1 MKRLKLDIQ
10 KFGSASAQSDSYEG
24 RYLKVTFT
32 ETGTSIADNTS
43 TVQWTLESTGGSST
57 YYTIHNCRVTVT
69 YAKNSGTSTVT
80 ENVCDYGT
88 TYWDSYRFPAK
99 KGSVSGTITVK
110 HKDDGTALPVDFTL
124 HGRVYWDG
132 DNNRSNSLN
141 LTTIPRYATAN
152 QSFNSKTETTIKMNW
167 SSDNTCDYIWY
178 STNNGS
184 SWTAVGSV
192 NSTNGS
198 YTISGLSANTTYQIK
213 TKVRRKDSQLTTESS
228 KLDIATYDYPKL
240 DTNGGP
246 DFYIESPVTLTIY
259 NPRGHN
265 CTVIVYDKNG
275 NEIGSTTTSTTTAGP
290 FLNDNTSKLR
300 MYGSI
305 PNNPEGR
312 YSVKVN
318 ITGHTGSTLSGG
330 LYKASSSLCE
340 PTFTDYRLRDVDE
353 DTRLLT
359 GDNTV
364 QIVGYSDMA
373 AIIPAEDRAE
383 PNNGASMSYYRFII
397 GNSSPVDVTYSYDRD
412 VSAILNNAPAGS
424 CKVYAYDSR
433 GFSKLVEKTPQT
445 ILYYTDITRGP
456 ISIVRQNGNIGEAVT
471 LTFSGTFWNEDFGN
485 VHNAITSSNIT
496 YQYKKTTDSTWS
508 PGSSTISPTTTQGS
522 NDYSFS
528 GSILGD
534 TNNGFDTRYSY
545 NIEVTVSDKL
555 SSTTFSVILG
565 SGSPGLAVHDSGIA
579 VKQPYDTTD
588 DSVLQVNGKAKIKG
602 TASVTKNVAI
612 PKDSTAGY
620 GITNSDGTSVL
631 RNGANTNTILDA
643 TGGGLYLGYANTNN
657 VDILNGKAHFTSNG
671 LDFRNNNSGAIEWK
685 ENGYGDKF
693 RIKPEFGGT
702 DDSNKLQ
709 IQGTVGGSGTDP
721 SNWVNLLTI
730 SGKSGILDANNF
742 NYSTNEIAVGKW
754 IDGKVIYRKVY
765 KITSGISANVE
776 LTLNVSSLN
785 INRLIKLEGF
795 TYSSEFGHINLNFF
809 NGDHNHMFYNMN
821 NDKKVHYQYH
831 WNTSEVYIIL
841 EYTKN

>member
-24 RYLKVTFT
+24 RYLRVTFT
-32 ETGTSIADNTS
+32 ETGTSIQNNTS
-43 TVQWTLESTGGSST
+43 TVQWTLESTGGSSS
-57 YYTIHNCRVTVT
+57 YYTICNCRVTAT

-88 TYWDSYRFPAK
+88 VYWNEYRFPAK
-99 KGSVSGTITVK
+99 SGSVSGTITVK
-110 HKDDGTALPVDFTL
+110 HKDDGTALPVSFTL

-132 DNNRSNSLN
+132 DDNRSSSLN

-198 YTISGLSANTTYQIK
+198 YTISGLSANTPYQIK

-228 KLDIATYDYPKL
+228 KLDVTTYDYPKL

-265 CTVIVYDKNG
+265 CTVTVYDKNG
-275 NEIGSTTTSTTTAGP
+275 NEIGSTTTSGTTAGP
-290 FLNDNTSKLR
+290 FLNDNTSTLR
-300 MYGSI
+300 MYSSI

-318 ITGHTGSTLSGG
+318 ITGHTGSSISGG
-330 LYKASSSLCE
+330 LYKASKSLCE

-383 PNNGASMSYYRFII
+383 PKHGASMSYYRFII
-397 GNSSPVDVTYSYDRD
+397 GNSSPEDVPYSYDRD
-412 VSAILNNAPAGS
+412 VSAILNNAPAGT

-433 GFSKLVEKTPQT
+433 GFDKLVEKTPQT
-445 ILYYTDITRGP
+445 VLYYTDIARGP

-471 LTFSGTFWNEDFGN
+471 LTFSGTFWNENFGA
-485 VHNAITSSNIT
+485 VHNAITSSDIT
-496 YQYKKTTDSTWS
+496 YQFKKTTDSSWT
-508 PGSSTISPTTTQGS
+508 PGQSTIIPTTTQGS
-522 NDYSFS
+522 NTYSFS

-545 NIEVTVSDKL
+545 NLEITVSDKL
-555 SSTTFSVILG
+555 SSTTFSTTLG

-588 DSVLQVNGKAKIKG
+588 DSVLQVNGKTHLKG
-602 TASVTKNVAI
+602 NTSIIGNISASGTLS
-612 PKDSTAGY
+612 STG
-620 GITNSDGTSVL
+620 
-631 RNGANTNTILDA
+631 NGSI
-643 TGGGLYLGYANTNN
+643 
-657 VDILNGKAHFTSNG
+657 
-671 LDFRNNNSGAIEWK
+671 
-685 ENGYGDKF
+685 
-693 RIKPEFGGT
+693 GGT
-702 DDSNKLQ
+702 L
-709 IQGTVGGSGTDP
+709 TVGSYTRNTTDTWMPVIKNGT
-721 SNWVNLLTI
+721 
-730 SGKSGILDANNF
+730 
-742 NYSTNEIAVGKW
+742 
-754 IDGKVIYRKVY
+754 
-765 KITSGISANVE
+765 
-776 LTLNVSSLN
+776 
-785 INRLIKLEGF
+785 
-795 TYSSEFGHINLNFF
+795 
-809 NGDHNHMFYNMN
+809 
-821 NDKKVHYQYH
+821 
-831 WNTSEVYIIL
+831 L
-841 EYTKN
+841 EYTTRVIWNSKQSTGYNTEQDRLVTLAALSYWNGAYNTGNASNLTYAHQGEIQCKPKTLYSNDNGNNGTVTLSESVANFRIIDIAFRTNDGTTCIGSNRIYRYVTSGTYSLFHGHCAGGSTWYKTKEINMSGTSITVVACTDAGWGNASTASNVIYITRVIGYK